1 MRELKK
7 VNPIH
12 SDKFINEHKL
22 ENEVVQRG
30 LIIKELQEKVKYLE
44 LQNLTLKKVKK
55 EKDQQV
61 SII

>member
-1 MRELKK
+1 MEEKNKTIEMLNSENKKLMREWKK

-30 LIIKELQEKVKYLE
+30 LIIK
-44 LQNLTLKKVKK
+44 
-55 EKDQQV
+55 
-61 SII
+61 